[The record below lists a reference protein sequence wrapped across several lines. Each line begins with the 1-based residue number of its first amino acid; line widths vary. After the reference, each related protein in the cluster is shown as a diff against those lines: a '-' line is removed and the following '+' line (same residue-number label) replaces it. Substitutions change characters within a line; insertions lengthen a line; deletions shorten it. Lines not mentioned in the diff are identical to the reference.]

1 MDSWRTADEPAC
13 PACGEPLDPAVMDCP
28 HCGEQFLSEEEAAAL
43 TEHLAEALETE
54 PQAAPRWAVLLT
66 GLALGIAIAPLV
78 TYAGVIATGVR
89 SLGVVVTLLLAG
101 WLLPGIYLARFRN
114 PSEVLSR
121 GLYLVVA
128 GIGAVVVAVGYDTV
142 AAGESTVSQGTAL
155 LLALLAVPAVVAA
168 MLARRASNRAA
179 RQLRGEPG
187 RLHERAGVEPD
198 DEE

>member
-1 MDSWRTADEPAC
+1 MDSWRRADEPAC
-13 PACGEPLDPAVMDCP
+13 PACDEPLEPTAMECP
-28 HCGEQFLSEEEAAAL
+28 NCGEQFLSADEAEAL
-43 TEHLAEALETE
+43 AEHLADALDTE
-54 PQAAPRWAVLLT
+54 PRGAPRWAVLLT

-78 TYAGVIATGVR
+78 TYAGVIATGTR
-89 SLGVVVTLLLAG
+89 SLGLVTTLLLSG
-101 WLLPGIYLARFRN
+101 WLLPALYLARLRN

-128 GIGAVVVAVGYDTV
+128 GIGAVVVAVGYDTFS
-142 AAGESTVSQGTAL
+142 AGTSTVSGGTAL

-168 MLARRASNRAA
+168 LLARRASNRAA

-187 RLHERAGVEPD
+187 RLHEQAGLDVD

>member
-1 MDSWRTADEPAC
+1 MEC
-13 PACGEPLDPAVMDCP
+13 PN
-28 HCGEQFLSEEEAAAL
+28 CGEQFLSADEAEAL
-43 TEHLAEALETE
+43 AEHLADALDTE
-54 PQAAPRWAVLLT
+54 PRGAPRWAVLLT

-78 TYAGVIATGVR
+78 TYAGVIATGTR
-89 SLGVVVTLLLAG
+89 SLGLVTTLLLSG
-101 WLLPGIYLARFRN
+101 WLLPALYLARLRN

-128 GIGAVVVAVGYDTV
+128 GIGAVVVAVGYDTFS
-142 AAGESTVSQGTAL
+142 AGTSTVSGGTAL

-168 MLARRASNRAA
+168 LLARRASNRAA

-187 RLHERAGVEPD
+187 RLHEQAGLDVD